1 MKFAGAMVVRLSLR
15 AHPLQGRRLRSI
27 HKSLGVD
34 PLDYLAFPDAKYG
47 GHGFI
52 SDGSAIRIGARET

>member
-27 HKSLGVD
+27 HKSLGVN

-47 GHGFI
+47 GH
-52 SDGSAIRIGARET
+52 